1 VIQLDEE
8 GTTAAAA
15 TAATL
20 LRAMVTTVRPFDMKV
35 DRPFLLFISTKGAGD
50 LVFAGCIDKPM

>member
-20 LRAMVTTVRPFDMKV
+20 LRAMVVTSVRPFDMKV
-35 DRPFLLFISTKGAGD
+35 DRPFLLFISTKGGD